1 MRLRLCS
8 QTVFVSQ
15 VSQLRLN
22 MTYRFAVALRHVE
35 HEGLPVRE
43 SLFRGAIK

>member
-8 QTVFVSQ
+8 QTAFVSPA
-15 VSQLRLN
+15 SQMRLN
-22 MTYRFAVALRHVE
+22 MTYGFALALRHFE